1 MKGPAADNSS
11 VSGAPD
17 HAGVRVPPPLI
28 YLAVFLVALGLQRLL
43 PLPAIPKVIG
53 FGAGPIVIAP
63 GIAFAAWSVGLFRRA
78 GTSLIPIKP
87 TTALSFY
94 EESYVPESADRIRWR
109 SADDADPV
117 GFIVA
122 PARNRGYPLFGNPER
137 GEVSATEVRRSIPQL
152 QGIRTPL
159 DLRSPSCF
167 WDAGLMGREF
177 QPPHSK
183 KTICDKLFGL
193 RGLDECYGSECN
205 DQLTSLG
212 RREVTHCAGRAI
224 ALVQLY

>member
-87 TTALSFY
+87 TTALVINGPYHFTRNPMYLSLL
-94 EESYVPESADRIRWR
+94 SIYVGAALMMRTLWVLLLLPF
-109 SADDADPV
+109 V
-117 GFIVA
+117 IVA
-122 PARNRGYPLFGNPER
+122 IRYLVIRKEEQYLQRKFGEAFL
-137 GEVSATEVRRSIPQL
+137 SYKASVRRWI
-152 QGIRTPL
+152 
-159 DLRSPSCF
+159 
-167 WDAGLMGREF
+167 
-177 QPPHSK
+177 
-183 KTICDKLFGL
+183 
-193 RGLDECYGSECN
+193 
-205 DQLTSLG
+205 
-212 RREVTHCAGRAI
+212 
-224 ALVQLY
+224 